1 MKYLFWLALL
11 FSPFAY
17 ADRCKVTTVEIE
29 RNGKMEAEITTVCKE
44 GTGEYPKIKIG
55 DVITESEVK
64 RSRVDKYFN
73 YRNSR
78 CRMFTE
84 HYPKD
89 GQMQVYYGV
98 ICQTDNIGQNWLVV
112 DKW

>member
-1 MKYLFWLALL
+1 MKYLFWLLL
-11 FSPFAY
+11 LVSQVAW
-17 ADRCKVTTVEIE
+17 ADRCKVTTVSVEHS
-29 RNGKMEAEITTVCKE
+29 GQMDAETTTVCKE

-55 DVITESEVK
+55 DVITEKEVGV
-64 RSRVDKYFN
+64 SRMPKYFN

-78 CRMFTE
+78 CRMFSE

-89 GQMQVYYGV
+89 GKMSVYYGV